1 MTDTVSRQA
10 VIDAIAGERLN
21 EDTGSECDAAYE
33 RALDDVLK
41 AINAIPAVNEWQPIE
56 TAPKDGTVFL
66 AIRPT
71 GAGHPSYMLP
81 YVMRHEGRLYSTFQY
96 NNGSLWVDWPK
107 PDPTLWKPIDMPSL
121 VAAFGE

>member
-1 MTDTVSRQA
+1 MTDTVLRQD
-10 VIDAIAGERLN
+10 VIDAVRSVPPGTTCRGDAIIA
-21 EDTGSECDAAYE
+21 
-33 RALDDVLK
+33 
-41 AINAIPAVNEWQPIE
+41 AINAIPTVDEWQPIE

-121 VAAFGE
+121 VAALGE